1 MTILVVTAS
10 KHGATEE
17 IGQIIAQEL
26 TEAGLQ
32 ATHVPTRDV
41 EEAQVKDAKAIVL
54 GSAVYMNQWM
64 EGARSFASRFADDLT
79 RLPSWAFSVG
89 LNGVPTEDVR
99 APERAAKVVESFD
112 PISYTVFAGRLTPA
126 DLSLRE
132 RSVAR
137 MAHAPEGDY
146 RDMDKVRE
154 FARQIAREY
163 NEHMGS

>member
-17 IGQIIAQEL
+17 IGQEIAREL
-26 TEAGLQ
+26 TDHGCPAE
-32 ATHVPTRDV
+32 HVSTRD
-41 EEAQVKDAKAIVL
+41 AQDSQVTSAKALVL

-64 EGARSFASRFADDLT
+64 EGARSFALRYADDLT

-126 DLSLRE
+126 ELSLRE

-137 MAHAPEGDY
+137 MAHAPEGDF
-146 RDMDKVRE
+146 RDMEKVRA

-163 NEHMGS
+163 REHMGD